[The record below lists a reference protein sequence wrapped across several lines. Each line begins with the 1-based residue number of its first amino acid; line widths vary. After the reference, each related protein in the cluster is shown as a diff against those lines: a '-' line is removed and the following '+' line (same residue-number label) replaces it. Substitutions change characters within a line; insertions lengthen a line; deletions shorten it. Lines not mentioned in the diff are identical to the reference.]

1 MRQFLKSII
10 FACSLSLL
18 AHGAAVAADRATAQE
33 ATEMIKKVI
42 AFYKANGP
50 EKTYAA
56 VNDPKGQFIYKDLY
70 VFAGSVKPGGVTFAH
85 GGNPKLLG
93 KPLGELR
100 DGDGVFFVKKIN
112 DVAASKEGKGWVDY
126 RWPNPVTK
134 ALEQKS
140 TYVERV
146 DDVYFACGIYK

>member
-1 MRQFLKSII
+1 MRQFFKSIL

-18 AHGAAVAADRATAQE
+18 ANGAAVAADRATAQE

-70 VFAGSVKPGGVTFAH
+70 VFAGSVKPGGVTLAH

-100 DGDGVFFVKKIN
+100 DGDGVFFVKK
-112 DVAASKEGKGWVDY
+112 SMMS
-126 RWPNPVTK
+126 PPVKKVRAGLITDGQI
-134 ALEQKS
+134 L
-140 TYVERV
+140 
-146 DDVYFACGIYK
+146 

>member
-1 MRQFLKSII
+1 MNRFFKTVFFTLTV
-10 FACSLSLL
+10 LL
-18 AHGAAVAADRATAQE
+18 LTQGASYAADRATAQE

-42 AFYKANGP
+42 AFYKTNGP

-70 VFAGSVKPGGVTFAH
+70 VFAGTVKPGGVTLAH

-93 KPLGELR
+93 KPLGDLR
-100 DGDGVFFVKKIN
+100 DGDGKFFVKEIN
-112 DVAASKEGKGWVDY
+112 EVAGSKTGKGWVDY
-126 RWPNPVTK
+126 KWPNPVTK

>member
-1 MRQFLKSII
+1 MRHLFKSI
-10 FACSLSLL
+10 FLALSLSLL
-18 AHGAAVAADRATAQE
+18 TQGLAFAEERASAQD
-33 ATEMIKKVI
+33 AINMIKKVI
-42 AFYKANGP
+42 TFYKANGP

-70 VFAGSVKPGGVTFAH
+70 VFAGTVKPGGVTLAH

-112 DVAASKEGKGWVDY
+112 EVAASKEGKGWVDY
-126 RWPNPVTK
+126 KWPNPVTK
-134 ALEQKS
+134 AMEQKS

-146 DDVYFACGIYK
+146 DEIYFACGIYK

>member
-1 MRQFLKSII
+1 MRHFFKSI
-10 FACSLSLL
+10 FLALSLSLL
-18 AHGAAVAADRATAQE
+18 AQGAAFAAEHATAQE
-33 ATEMIKKVI
+33 ATDMIKKVI
-42 AFYKANGP
+42 AYYKANGP

-70 VFAGSVKPGGVTFAH
+70 VFAGTVKPGGVTLAH

-112 DVAASKEGKGWVDY
+112 EVAGSKEGKGWVDY
-126 RWPNPVTK
+126 KWPNPVTK

-146 DDVYFACGIYK
+146 DEIYFACGIYK

>member
-1 MRQFLKSII
+1 MKSLKYCLNFVFTVSLFF
-10 FACSLSLL
+10 FAH
-18 AHGAAVAADRATAQE
+18 AQAADRATQQE
-33 ATEMIKKVI
+33 AVDMIKKVV
-42 AFYKANGP
+42 AFYKANGA
-50 EKTYAA
+50 EKTFAA

-70 VFAGSVKPGGVTFAH
+70 VFAGSIKPGGVTLAH

-93 KPLGELR
+93 KPLGEMR

-112 DVAASKEGKGWVDY
+112 EVANSKEGKGWVDY

-134 ALEQKS
+134 TLEQKS

-146 DDVYFACGIYK
+146 DEIYFACGIYK